1 MLRLCLLLR
10 FFHPGKMWEYVGIWC
25 SPNTSK
31 FSQILFPK
39 ILYWRVFNLA
49 KNTIVWWGFM
59 GISQDYPPKTRTSK
73 QPIGEI
79 PEYGIIL
86 SNPLKYPR
94 NKQGLSGN

>member
-1 MLRLCLLLR
+1 
-10 FFHPGKMWEYVGIWC
+10 MWEYVGIWC

-59 GISQDYPPKTRTSK
+59 GISQDYPPKL
-73 QPIGEI
+73 E
-79 PEYGIIL
+79 L
-86 SNPLKYPR
+86 VN
-94 NKQGLSGN
+94 NLSGKFRNME